1 MPTLIAD
8 GYVVDTCALIDL
20 FRRYPAN
27 TFGRLWQKLEQI
39 AREGR
44 LTCPGQVLVELRR
57 KDDEAATWLQNRKGL
72 IVQREGAKVW
82 SEAQRIANANPGLVK
97 PSRIGPQADPFV
109 ISLAKQLSWAVL
121 TSERTRGFGAVNI
134 PSVCKRESVRCLDL
148 LQFFA
153 KEGWQL

>member
-8 GYVVDTCALIDL
+8 GYVVDSCALIDL
-20 FRRYPAN
+20 FRRYPPN

-44 LTCPGQVLVELRR
+44 LACPSQVLVELRR
-57 KDDEAATWLQNRKGL
+57 KDDEPAKWLEDRKGL
-72 IVQREGAKVW
+72 IVRREDAKIW
-82 SEAQRIANANPGLVK
+82 SEAQRIVGANQGLVK
-97 PSRIGPQADPFV
+97 PSRTGPQADPFV
-109 ISLAKQLSWAVL
+109 IALAKRLQWAVL
-121 TSERTRGFGAVNI
+121 TSEQTKGFGAVNI
-134 PSVCKRESVRCLDL
+134 PSVCRRESVRCLNL